1 MSLSSSS
8 VSLSGNTRIFLS
20 YEYEPTAASTSLK
33 LALLC
38 LQSSPTR
45 IAPHKL
51 LPPVCQHQQLKRNS
65 AMAPLKCSTGPARE
79 SRQFYYYYTFR
90 NCLYISY
97 VQYHNHPR
105 QQDVLYAS
113 TTTLNPQPKLLC
125 VSHRSRLY
133 INHNS

>member
-1 MSLSSSS
+1 MLLSSSS
-8 VSLSGNTRIFLS
+8 VSLSGNTRILLS

-65 AMAPLKCSTGPARE
+65 AMAPMKCSTGPARE

-97 VQYHNHPR
+97 VQYHNHQPPEATR
-105 QQDVLYAS
+105 RIICQHNYSEPPTEAS
-113 TTTLNPQPKLLC
+113 LRFSSFPTLHKP
-125 VSHRSRLY
+125 
-133 INHNS
+133 